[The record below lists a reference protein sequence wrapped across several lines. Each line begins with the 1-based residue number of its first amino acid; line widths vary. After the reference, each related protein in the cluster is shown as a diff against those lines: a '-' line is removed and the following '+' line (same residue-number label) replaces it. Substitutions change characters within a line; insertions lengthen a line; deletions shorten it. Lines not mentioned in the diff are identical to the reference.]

1 MIAKFKEAMI
11 SYFEMTSLALMLYFL
26 DIEVIQQ
33 DDEIFISQKKYVGD
47 IMEKFKMENSKPIST
62 PVREKLMLTK
72 ESDRKMVD
80 TTL

>member
-33 DDEIFISQKKYVGD
+33 DDEIFISQKKYVDD